1 MSTPVEPNRGDAG
14 ELGDELTTGSIADQT
29 HPPRAEHFAAPA
41 VAGETSTRTTSAAP
55 AGYDTFLGRDAAPAR
70 PYGQVAA
77 DLGVDRESVTA
88 REQERYGGVKIGSA
102 FFGFTTAIG
111 IAALLT
117 TLLAGTGV
125 AIGLANHTSAA
136 DINDQAASATGTAK
150 TVGLV
155 GAILLLVVLAVAYYC
170 GGYVA
175 GRMARFQGF
184 RQGLAVWLWS
194 VVFAIVVA
202 VLVLIFGSKV
212 NVLSQLN
219 LPRIP
224 VDEGSLS
231 AAGWIALAAV
241 IVVSLVAALLGGKA
255 GMVFHRKVDRA
266 GLGA

>member
-1 MSTPVEPNRGDAG
+1 MSSPTESGHRH
-14 ELGDELTTGSIADQT
+14 LGDESVVTAA
-29 HPPRAEHFAAPA
+29 HPVLVEDPA
-41 VAGETSTRTTSAAP
+41 SEPVATIDHHGDS
-55 AGYDTFLGRDAAPAR
+55 AR
-70 PYGQVAA
+70 PYGALGE

-102 FFGFTTAIG
+102 FFGFMTAIG
-111 IAALLT
+111 LAALMT
-117 TLLAGTGV
+117 ALLAGAGV
-125 AIGLANHTSAA
+125 AVGLANHTSAA
-136 DINDQAASATGTAK
+136 DINNQAASATGTAK

-155 GAILLLVVLAVAYYC
+155 GGILLLVVLAVAYYC

-184 RQGLAVWLWS
+184 RQGLAVWLWGI
-194 VVFAIVVA
+194 VFAAAIA

-224 VDEGSLS
+224 IDEGSLT
-231 AAGWIALAAV
+231 AASWIALAAV
-241 IVVSLVAALLGGKA
+241 VLVSLAAAMVGGKA

>member
-1 MSTPVEPNRGDAG
+1 MSTPVEPARGPYEHNVDPTVSRPVG
-14 ELGDELTTGSIADQT
+14 EETTTGPITVEQTVVSISESS
-29 HPPRAEHFAAPA
+29 PAPA
-41 VAGETSTRTTSAAP
+41 TPTFAGFDDP
-55 AGYDTFLGRDAAPAR
+55 DVAPAR
-70 PYGQVAA
+70 PYGQVAT
-77 DLGVDRESVTA
+77 DLGLDRESVTA
-88 REQERYGGVKIGSA
+88 REKDRYGGVKIGSA
-102 FFGFTTAIG
+102 FFGFMTAIG

-125 AIGLANHTSAA
+125 AIGLANHTTAA
-136 DINDQAASATGTAK
+136 DINNQAASATGTAK

-175 GRMARFQGF
+175 GRMARFQGG
-184 RQGLAVWLWS
+184 RQGLAVWLWGI
-194 VVFAIVVA
+194 VLAAVVA

-224 VDEGSLS
+224 VDEGSLT

-241 IVVSLVAALLGGKA
+241 VLVSLAAALLGGQA
-255 GMVFHRKVDRA
+255 GMIFHRKVDKA

>member
-1 MSTPVEPNRGDAG
+1 MSSPNQDRRHLGEDTVVTAAHPVAVEEIDPSSDRTLDHNAG
-14 ELGDELTTGSIADQT
+14 S
-29 HPPRAEHFAAPA
+29 
-41 VAGETSTRTTSAAP
+41 
-55 AGYDTFLGRDAAPAR
+55 AR
-70 PYGQVAA
+70 PYGAVAD

-88 REQERYGGVKIGSA
+88 REQNRYGGVKIGSA
-102 FFGFTTAIG
+102 FFGFMTAIG
-111 IAALLT
+111 LAALMT
-117 TLLAGTGV
+117 ALLAGAGV
-125 AIGLANHTSAA
+125 AVGLANHTSAA
-136 DINDQAASATGTAK
+136 DINNQAASATGTAK

-155 GAILLLVVLAVAYYC
+155 GGILLLVVLAVAYYC

-184 RQGLAVWLWS
+184 RQGLAVWLWGI
-194 VVFAIVVA
+194 VFAAVIA

-224 VDEGSLS
+224 VDEGSLT
-231 AAGWIALAAV
+231 AASWIALAAV
-241 IVVSLVAALLGGKA
+241 VLISLAAAMLGGKA

>member
-1 MSTPVEPNRGDAG
+1 MSSPIESDH
-14 ELGDELTTGSIADQT
+14 LHDGDESVG
-29 HPPRAEHFAAPA
+29 APA
-41 VAGETSTRTTSAAP
+41 HPVLVEETPPDSVP
-55 AGYDTFLGRDAAPAR
+55 TFDHQGDSAR
-70 PYGQVAA
+70 PYGAVAG
-77 DLGVDRESVTA
+77 DLGVDREAVTA

-102 FFGFTTAIG
+102 FFGFMT
-111 IAALLT
+111 
-117 TLLAGTGV
+117 
-125 AIGLANHTSAA
+125 AIGLAALMTALLAGAGVAVGLASHTSTA
-136 DINDQAASATGTAK
+136 DINNQAASATGTAK

-155 GAILLLVVLAVAYYC
+155 GGILLLVVLAVAYYC

-184 RQGLAVWLWS
+184 RQGLAVWLWGI
-194 VVFAIVVA
+194 VFAAVIA

-224 VDEGSLS
+224 IDEGSLT
-231 AAGWIALAAV
+231 AASWIALAAV
-241 IVVSLVAALLGGKA
+241 VLVSLAAAMVGGKA